1 MTQITKLKK
10 AKTFGFWRSVAVL
23 IAMTFPV
30 ALHSAGILGG
40 GGKSANNANA
50 NANAAPTISQVVYQ
64 ETPVQSYFAYPQDV
78 NFMPEG
84 QFMQRA
90 DSLDYDNNIQ
100 ARRAAE
106 SAANP
111 GVQINF
117 ADRPV
122 VVCRNFGCTKLND
135 RVTRTF
141 LFNSLANLFML
152 NAHSRMYI
160 CEADPF
166 TRACL
171 ASGISF
177 PARVGVANAMIKMPR
192 ATIDLVSLST
202 GLSRAS
208 VGMTFEMLVNGVG
221 VLCEPTTTDIVV
233 PINSQ
238 STLVAREF
246 ACNLTT
252 DGYTN
257 LSLIFNIDYI
267 DLDFG
272 ILGGYY
278 SLGMQGPTMGGGTG
292 YALFR
297 VEYTNAGLK
306 LQSVAT
312 GGGGMPRNAGNTQRI
327 NSTSDAGI
335 QSAIKPGEYAVE
347 PMQK

>member
-1 MTQITKLKK
+1 ML
-10 AKTFGFWRSVAVL
+10 FPFAV
-23 IAMTFPV
+23 
-30 ALHSAGILGG
+30 HSGIL
-40 GGKSANNANA
+40 SAPSSNAP
-50 NANAAPTISQVVYQ
+50 AAPSISQVVYQ

-100 ARRAAE
+100 ARRQAE

-177 PARVGVANAMIKMPR
+177 PARIGVANAMIKLPR

-202 GLSRAS
+202 GLSKAT
-208 VGMTFEMLVNGVG
+208 VGMTFDMLANGVG
-221 VLCEPTTTDIVV
+221 VLCEPTTTNIVV
-233 PINSQ
+233 PVNSQ
-238 STLVAREF
+238 ASLTTSEF

-257 LSLIFNIDYI
+257 VSLIFNMDYI

-297 VEYTNAGLK
+297 VEYTNSGLK
-306 LQSVAT
+306 LQSVAA
-312 GGGGMPRNAGNTQRI
+312 GGSGAPRNINTTNAVNGFSNSVARVNTGMDTAPGN
-327 NSTSDAGI
+327 S
-335 QSAIKPGEYAVE
+335 IKPGEYAVE
-347 PMQK
+347 PLDK